1 MELLR
6 EAIEAERVPEEPT
19 GAIMAPS
26 MSTSPGPDPAA
37 AAARSQDPDPPTS
50 PDPAPP
56 LATPA
61 LPAIHPSNRFKVPE
75 SQQPAIQPPDFVPV
89 AVTRRNKPAPAPLDP
104 NTPLILCD
112 DSVDDLD

>member
-1 MELLR
+1 MKQ
-6 EAIEAERVPEEPT
+6 IP
-19 GAIMAPS
+19 
-26 MSTSPGPDPAA
+26 
-37 AAARSQDPDPPTS
+37 
-50 PDPAPP
+50 
-56 LATPA
+56 
-61 LPAIHPSNRFKVPE
+61 KVPE